1 MTETGRDKGGLHR
14 EREREREMDTDKWCY
29 ARDENDGE

>member
-29 ARDENDGE
+29 ARGENDGE